1 MTKSRGTSNKFI
13 NKDVNIC
20 IWIGIKKRV
29 FTLKNSRGKTG
40 LFFFTISNVQI
51 AGLPK
56 QVHKHFSLISF
67 LQNRGKHFRKLFNK
81 RSD

>member
-1 MTKSRGTSNKFI
+1 MITFAYGLVLKS
-13 NKDVNIC
+13 VP
-20 IWIGIKKRV
+20 
-29 FTLKNSRGKTG
+29 LHENSRGKTG

-67 LQNRGKHFRKLFNK
+67 LQNRGKYFRKPFQQEI
-81 RSD
+81 